1 MKINKTQLQELIK
14 EEVLRILKE
23 DEENPES
30 DLIDF
35 KVPDWSL
42 SYFID
47 GDSSGLED
55 DEIEKLDNFTE
66 MVVAKYGNAFFIL
79 GDDEKDNLGFCPSN
93 DIDNLGSNC
102 HRIYINP
109 D

>member
-1 MKINKTQLQELIK
+1 MKINKNQLKEIIKKEVLRLIK
-14 EEVLRILKE
+14 EDKK
-23 DEENPES
+23 NPKS
-30 DLIDF
+30 DLVDF
-35 KVPDWSL
+35 KVPDWAMSFL
-42 SYFID
+42 IN

-55 DEIEKLDNFTE
+55 IEIEKLNNFTE
-66 MVVAKYGNAFFIL
+66 MVVKKYGNAFFMQS
-79 GDDEKDNLGFCPSN
+79 DDEKDNLGFCPSN